1 MPITIIQ
8 KAMNSFPGINRR
20 FEILGE
26 FEINNQKFTWIDD
39 YGHHPTEMKEVIETI
54 SKVWKGQRLITIF
67 QPHRYSRTAEHFH
80 QFVDILK
87 NVENLIIMDIYA
99 ANEIPIDNI
108 SSETILQEVKKY
120 KVNAVLINEEKELA
134 EYLNKTIKNN
144 DILLTIGA
152 GNISKFVNYYKK
164 IVM

>member
-1 MPITIIQ
+1 
-8 KAMNSFPGINRR
+8 
-20 FEILGE
+20 
-26 FEINNQKFTWIDD
+26 
-39 YGHHPTEMKEVIETI
+39 
-54 SKVWKGQRLITIF
+54 
-67 QPHRYSRTAEHFH
+67 
-80 QFVDILK
+80 
-87 NVENLIIMDIYA
+87 MDIYA

-152 GNISKFVNYYKK
+152 GSISKFVNYYKK

>member
-1 MPITIIQ
+1 
-8 KAMNSFPGINRR
+8 
-20 FEILGE
+20 
-26 FEINNQKFTWIDD
+26 
-39 YGHHPTEMKEVIETI
+39 
-54 SKVWKGQRLITIF
+54 
-67 QPHRYSRTAEHFH
+67 
-80 QFVDILK
+80 
-87 NVENLIIMDIYA
+87 MDIYA
-99 ANEIPIDNI
+99 ANESPIDNI

-164 IVM
+164 IVT